1 MLEEQGEPYR
11 FHRRMRFWFAARCGR
26 QRAEG
31 AGGFTGCGKRPVFE
45 PGARKTSIRAFY
57 ETAGFVK
64 VFVFAFVFSLV
75 AFLLLP
81 LLLPFLDWCIHL
93 GLLSALCVNLH

>member
-1 MLEEQGEPYR
+1 MNWKMPSPKPSVSSPQTTQKPGSITASMVYSKTENALK
-11 FHRRMRFWFAARCGR
+11 ARNT
-26 QRAEG
+26 
-31 AGGFTGCGKRPVFE
+31 FL
-45 PGARKTSIRAFY
+45 RAFY

>member
-1 MLEEQGEPYR
+1 
-11 FHRRMRFWFAARCGR
+11 
-26 QRAEG
+26 
-31 AGGFTGCGKRPVFE
+31 V
-45 PGARKTSIRAFY
+45 AFY